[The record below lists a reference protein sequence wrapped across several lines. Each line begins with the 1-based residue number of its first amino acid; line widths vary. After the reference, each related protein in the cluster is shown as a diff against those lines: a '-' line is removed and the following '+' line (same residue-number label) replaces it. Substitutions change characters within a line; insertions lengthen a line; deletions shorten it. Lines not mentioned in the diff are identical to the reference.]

1 MYCSVEDIA
10 RNMDNTKLK
19 ELTTDSSYQN
29 QYDEE
34 LINVNIEEQSVYMDA
49 YLSGRYLLPITNT
62 SDLKILKLICTH
74 LVIDAIYSR
83 RLSEIPESI
92 YLKKKNAIA
101 DLEKIQKGTIVL
113 FSASESEQS
122 QERVSG
128 RRTSKITKYFT
139 NDALR
144 GF

>member
-49 YLSGRYLLPITNT
+49 YLSGRYLLPITNEN
-62 SDLKILKLICTH
+62 DLKILKPICVQ
-74 LVIDAIYSR
+74 LVIEAIYSR
-83 RLSEIPESI
+83 RLLEMPESI

-113 FSASESEQS
+113 FSARESEQA
-122 QERVSG
+122 QERIAS
-128 RRTSKITKYFT
+128 RRTSKISRYFT
-139 NDALR
+139 DDTLR
-144 GF
+144 KF